1 MTIQDPKVVELS
13 FRVMESILKKVDFND
28 KQKLLDMAKEM
39 RDEANAGDY
48 PEEIKLAYVEAI
60 NKIDGL
66 SLEQLK
72 ELRDIISD

>member
-13 FRVMESILKKVDFND
+13 FRVMESILKKVNFST
-28 KQKLLDMAKEM
+28 KEELLKFANEM
-39 RDEANAGDY
+39 REEANNGDY
-48 PEEIKLAYVEAI
+48 PQELKLAYVEAI